1 VKTLRILDSSGDSV
15 VRFDDSDAASVAR
28 KEAQA
33 LFERMLA
40 SGAVAFKVNR
50 SEGKPDEKVS
60 NFSDLEDETVIVS
73 RIVGG

>member
-1 VKTLRILDSSGDSV
+1 MKTLRILDSSGDSV
-15 VRFDDSDAASVAR
+15 VKFDDNDAASAAR

-60 NFSDLEDETVIVS
+60 DFSALEDETVIVP